1 MKEKRKKGDTMS
13 TTLAELTEKPLETI
27 EIIRLL
33 QLVENR
39 DNFQAIPFED
49 FVAEEGFTMKACIKC
64 GV

>member
-1 MKEKRKKGDTMS
+1 MS

-27 EIIRLL
+27 ESIRLL

-39 DNFQAIPFED
+39 DNFQTIPFED